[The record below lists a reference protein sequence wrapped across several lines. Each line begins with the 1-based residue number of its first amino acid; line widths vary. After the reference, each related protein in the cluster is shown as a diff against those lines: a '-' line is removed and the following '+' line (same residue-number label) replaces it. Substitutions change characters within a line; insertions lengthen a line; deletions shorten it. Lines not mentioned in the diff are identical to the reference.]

1 MLPVGYWSQLSAAE
15 FVALKWNA
23 SLKRKETGLVN
34 DDIVPAS
41 NLQFLREKFW

>member
-23 SLKRKETGLVN
+23 SLKRKETGVVN
-34 DDIVPAS
+34 GDIPAS
-41 NLQFLREKFW
+41 YLQFLREKFW